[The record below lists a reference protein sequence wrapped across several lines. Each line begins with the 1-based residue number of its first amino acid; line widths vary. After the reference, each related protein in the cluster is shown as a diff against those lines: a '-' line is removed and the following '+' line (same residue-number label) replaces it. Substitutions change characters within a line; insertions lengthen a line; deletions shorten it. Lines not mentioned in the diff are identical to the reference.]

1 MNSRET
7 RRSAGLSQARLGKFA
22 GPGHHHISRSGR
34 RQHGVTVDIRHR
46 DVRGLSVPVAD
57 LIEEDGVRRA

>member
-7 RRSAGLSQARLGKFA
+7 RRGAGLSPARLGKVA
-22 GPGHHHISRSGR
+22 GLGQHHISRSGCR
-34 RQHGVTVDIRHR
+34 EHGVTVDVWYRNVR
-46 DVRGLSVPVAD
+46 DISVPVAD